1 MVDPR
6 RLELDPAPEGREAAG
21 RDSQAEALLVDGLD
35 RYFNGR
41 YEDAIHLWTR
51 VLFLDRSH
59 ARARA
64 YIDRARTAI
73 AERQR
78 RSDELLQASR
88 DLLDRGQTA
97 AARDLLTEA
106 VAQSGDD
113 EHAAALRV
121 HLERVERLR
130 AADRALPA
138 ITAAPDEDEPAG
150 AVPGWTWPRR
160 SRSLWI
166 VGGLAVAALV
176 LVVGASGGLQD
187 WMGWRSPGEG
197 LRLAG
202 AAPQLPV
209 LSSAQVAL
217 VRARTLVDRGRLAEA
232 LRALDRVSP
241 ESSERAAADRLR
253 ADIQQLLLAGAQAPQ
268 PGAQAPRPGAK
279 APRR

>member
-6 RLELDPAPEGREAAG
+6 RLESEPAPEGRAAAD
-21 RDSQAEALLVDGLD
+21 RESQTEALLVDGLD

-88 DLLDRGQTA
+88 DLLDQGQTA

-106 VAQSGDD
+106 VARTGDD
-113 EHAAALRV
+113 EHAAALRE

-138 ITAAPDEDEPAG
+138 ITAAPDDDAPR
-150 AVPGWTWPRR
+150 AVPGWTWPKR
-160 SRSLWI
+160 SR
-166 VGGLAVAALV
+166 
-176 LVVGASGGLQD
+176 
-187 WMGWRSPGEG
+187 
-197 LRLAG
+197 
-202 AAPQLPV
+202 
-209 LSSAQVAL
+209 
-217 VRARTLVDRGRLAEA
+217 
-232 LRALDRVSP
+232 
-241 ESSERAAADRLR
+241 
-253 ADIQQLLLAGAQAPQ
+253 
-268 PGAQAPRPGAK
+268 
-279 APRR
+279 